1 MRKKQRDQKEAQGL
15 GVASLICEVLT
26 SKMRLGVTLEKEF
39 AFAVGKI
46 NRSGYPYK
54 VCRLLDSL
62 LSLLG
67 LLSLGGLLFGSL
79 LLGGLGKL
87 TPVEREVGAGDVADW
102 EDITGASQVS
112 EDGPGDRSINLE
124 LFHDDG
130 ASEAENLG
138 HLRADLVESL
148 LVEEHIVVELVLDLG
163 LGPGLLLSLGSL

>member
-1 MRKKQRDQKEAQGL
+1 
-15 GVASLICEVLT
+15 
-26 SKMRLGVTLEKEF
+26 MRLGVTLEKEF

-54 VCRLLDSL
+54 VCRPLDSL

-67 LLSLGGLLFGSL
+67 LLSFGSLFCGSL
-79 LLGGLGKL
+79 LLGGHGKF
-87 TPVEREVGAGDVADW
+87 TPVEREIRAGDVADW
-102 EDITGASQVS
+102 ENITGASQVS
-112 EDGPGDRSINLE
+112 HESPGNRSINLE

-148 LVEEHIVVELVLDLG
+148 LVEEHIVVKLVLDLG
-163 LGPGLLLSLGSL
+163 LGPGLLLSRGSL

>member
-1 MRKKQRDQKEAQGL
+1 ME
-15 GVASLICEVLT
+15 LT
-26 SKMRLGVTLEKEF
+26 SKLRLGVTLEKEF

-46 NRSGYPYK
+46 NRSGYPYR

-67 LLSLGGLLFGSL
+67 LLSLGSLLFSSL

-87 TPVEREVGAGDVADW
+87 TPVEREIGAGDVADW

-130 ASEAENLG
+130 AGEAENLG
-138 HLRADLVESL
+138 HLRADFVESL